1 MFSIHT
7 KKIPKHGKLF
17 LEGCLIFVCL
27 FCSPSLAA
35 GWKKY
40 RTKRKA
46 SILVH
51 PNCLYS
57 VVLLLCWT
65 CVCVNT
71 TKENRGKRWRELS
84 DETLVNRQTDGRT
97 AGRQTQAACSSTT
110 AVLYFQTLKGYS
122 LPLSP
127 PCPQYFLSPSDPC
140 LLNWRD
146 PWRESVYVPV
156 KVRQSTRHAR
166 QLGWNVKPCIMLY
179 VECYRAL
186 EMTPSIFSSVRMG
199 KVEAGF

>member
-17 LEGCLIFVCL
+17 QEGCLIFVCL
-27 FCSPSLAA
+27 FCTPSLAA

-40 RTKRKA
+40 SERPLFLFIPIVCIMLSFYYAELVYVWIQQRKTEEKGEGSLLTK
-46 SILVH
+46 
-51 PNCLYS
+51 
-57 VVLLLCWT
+57 CW
-65 CVCVNT
+65 
-71 TKENRGKRWRELS
+71 WI
-84 DETLVNRQTDGRT
+84 DRQTDWRT
-97 AGRQTQAACSSTT
+97 AGRQTQAGCSSTT

-127 PCPQYFLSPSDPC
+127 PYPQYFLPPSDPC

-156 KVRQSTRHAR
+156 KVRQSTRHTR

-186 EMTPSIFSSVRMG
+186 EMTPSIFSS
-199 KVEAGF
+199 